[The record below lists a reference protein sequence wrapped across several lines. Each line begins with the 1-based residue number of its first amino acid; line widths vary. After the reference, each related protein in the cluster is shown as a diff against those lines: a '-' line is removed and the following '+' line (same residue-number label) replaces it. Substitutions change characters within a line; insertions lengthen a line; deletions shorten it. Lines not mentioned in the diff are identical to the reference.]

1 MEPMPST
8 SSATVQHQTSAAPAG
23 FEKVSGELQAVF
35 WDMDGTLVD
44 TEPYWIAEE
53 RALVEAHGGTWSEE
67 QAHSL
72 VGQALSYSATVL
84 REAGVDMTVRE
95 IIDHLITR
103 VAARAAAEMPWR
115 PGARELLADLNAA
128 GVRCALV
135 TMSEKPL
142 AEAVVAALPEGQL
155 EFIVTGDMVSRG
167 KPDPESYEQAFTTMS
182 VDHEERSGE
191 PLMMSR
197 CVAIED
203 SVPGVTAAADSG
215 LVTVAVPH
223 YTPIPADRR
232 WQTLDGL
239 AGVSAADLE
248 RLLPR

>member
-1 MEPMPST
+1 M
-8 SSATVQHQTSAAPAG
+8 
-23 FEKVSGELQAVF
+23 F

-44 TEPYWIAEE
+44 TEPYWISEE
-53 RALVEAHGGTWSEE
+53 RSLVEAHGGTWSQE
-67 QAHSL
+67 QAHGL

-103 VAARAAAEMPWR
+103 VAARAVAEMPWR
-115 PGARELLADLNAA
+115 PGARELLADLSAA

-142 AEAVVAALPEGQL
+142 AAAIVDALPEGQM
-155 EFIVTGDMVSRG
+155 EFIVSGDMVSRG
-167 KPDPESYEQAFTTMS
+167 KPDPEAYQQAFAKMAG
-182 VDHEERSGE
+182 DHESRSGE
-191 PLMMSR
+191 PLQLSR
-197 CVAIED
+197 CLAIED
-203 SVPGVTAAADSG
+203 SVPGVSAASASG
-215 LVTVAVPH
+215 LVTLAVPH
-223 YTPIPADRR
+223 YTPIPEDER

-239 AGVSAADLE
+239 SGVRAADLE

>member
-1 MEPMPST
+1 MPST
-8 SSATVQHQTSAAPAG
+8 SSAAVQQQPSAAPLAS
-23 FEKVSGELQAVF
+23 EPLSGELQAVF

-44 TEPYWIAEE
+44 TEPYWISEE
-53 RALVEAHGGTWSEE
+53 RALVEAHGGTWSQE
-67 QAHSL
+67 QAHGL

-142 AEAVVAALPEGQL
+142 AEAIVAALPEGSM
-155 EFIVTGDMVSRG
+155 EFIVSGDMVSRG
-167 KPDPESYEQAFTTMS
+167 KPDPEAYQQAFSTMS
-182 VDHEERSGE
+182 GDHEQRSGE
-191 PLMMSR
+191 PLAIRR
-197 CVAIED
+197 CIAIED
-203 SVPGVTAAADSG
+203 SVPGVSSAAASG

-223 YTPIPADRR
+223 YTPIPADAR

-248 RLLPR
+248 GLLPR

>member
-1 MEPMPST
+1 MPST
-8 SSATVQHQTSAAPAG
+8 SSTTVMPSTADAARPS
-23 FEKVSGELQAVF
+23 EELSGELQAVF

-53 RALVEAHGGTWSEE
+53 RALVEAHGGTWSQE

-72 VGQALSYSATVL
+72 VGQALSHSATVL

-95 IIDHLITR
+95 IIDHLIPR
-103 VAARAAAEMPWR
+103 VAARAAAKMPWR
-115 PGARELLADLNAA
+115 PGARELLADLHAA

-142 AEAVVAALPEGQL
+142 AEAVVAALPAGQL
-155 EFIVTGDMVSRG
+155 EFLVTGDMVSRG
-167 KPDPESYEQAFTTMS
+167 KPDPEAYLQAFRTMS
-182 VDHEERSGE
+182 DDHAQRSGE
-191 PLMMSR
+191 PLQMSR
-197 CVAIED
+197 CIAIED

-215 LVTVAVPH
+215 LVTLAVPH
-223 YTPIPADRR
+223 YTPIPSDAR

-239 AGVSAADLE
+239 ANVSAADLE
-248 RLLPR
+248 RRLPR